1 MMSNKSVLVKVL
13 VEHYPSL
20 VQVTGDEK
28 SLERP
33 ILVPEINRPGFELAG
48 FFQHSDF
55 RRVVIFGEKEMAFI
69 DQMSEEDQR
78 CRFDKLTDDLT
89 PVLVIAKKYQCPPI
103 LKEIAEKKNFPILL
117 TSQSTGRFSV
127 ELSSF
132 LDDSLAPET
141 LMHGVFLNI
150 YGKGVIIK
158 GDSGIGKSEI
168 ALELIKRGHLL
179 IADDAI
185 ELYQI
190 GQSIYGKSPTV
201 LQNLLEIRGIGVID
215 VVKMFGVGAVMEKDE
230 VDMIIQL
237 ERWVPSKEYT
247 RIGVEDQQVVEEV
260 LGVEIDKLVVPVT
273 GGRSMSVVIEAAVM
287 NKRLKEYGY
296 DSSKEFVNRILQN
309 IDKEKGKKI

>member
-1 MMSNKSVLVKVL
+1 MSKKSVLIKTL
-13 VEHYPSL
+13 LEHFPL
-20 VQVTGDEK
+20 VQATGNEQ

-33 ILVPEINRPGFELAG
+33 ILVPDINRPGFELAG

-55 RRVVIFGEKEMAFI
+55 RRVIIFGEKEMAFI
-69 DQMSEEDQR
+69 DQMDQNDQKE
-78 CRFDKLTDDLT
+78 RFSMLTNELT
-89 PVLVIAKKYQCPPI
+89 PAIVIAKGYDCPPV
-103 LKEIAEKKNFPILL
+103 LEEIANEKNFPIFL
-117 TSQSTGRFSV
+117 TSQATGRFSV
-127 ELSSF
+127 ELSAL
-132 LDDSLAPET
+132 LDEKLAPET

-179 IADDAI
+179 VADDAV

-190 GQSIYGKSPTV
+190 GQHIVGKSPIV

-215 VVKMFGVGAVMEKDE
+215 VAKMFGVGSIIEKDQ
-230 VDMIIQL
+230 VDLIIQL

-247 RIGVEDQQVVEEV
+247 RIGLEDKQVVEEV

-273 GGRSMSVVIEAAVM
+273 GGRNMSVVIEAAVM
-287 NKRLKEYGY
+287 NKRLKESGY
-296 DSSKEFVNRILQN
+296 DSSKEFVNRILEN
-309 IDKEKGKKI
+309 INNQSSGK

>member
-1 MMSNKSVLVKVL
+1 MPKKSVLVKVL
-13 VEHYPSL
+13 IERYPGL
-20 VQVTGDEK
+20 TQVTGDEK
-28 SLERP
+28 SLERE

-55 RRVVIFGEKEMAFI
+55 RRAVVFGEKEMAFI

-78 CRFDKLTDDLT
+78 TRFNCLLDDLT
-89 PVLVIAKKYQCPPI
+89 PVIVIAKNYQCPPI
-103 LKEIAEKKNFPILL
+103 LKEIADKKNFPIML
-117 TSQSTGRFSV
+117 TAQATGRFSV
-127 ELSSF
+127 ALSAF
-132 LDDSLAPET
+132 LDEKLAPET

-168 ALELIKRGHLL
+168 ALELVKRGHLL
-179 IADDAI
+179 VADDAV

-190 GQSIYGKSPTV
+190 GQQIIGKSPAV

-215 VVKMFGVGAVMEKDE
+215 VAKMFGVGAVLEKDQ

-247 RIGVEDQQVVEEV
+247 RIGIEDKQVVETI
-260 LGVEIDKLVVPVT
+260 LGVDVDKLVIPVT

-287 NKRLKEYGY
+287 NKRLKELGY
-296 DSSKEFVNRILQN
+296 DSSREFVNRILAN
-309 IDKEKGKKI
+309 IEKEKGK